1 MLVSLHQG
9 LFSYYGKIRDSCS
22 VFRGVRLLQ
31 TVSLI
36 TAGGSAAFSISAA
49 RGVIRTATTT
59 WGVVWVF
66 HIALIVGGNVFHHLA
81 VAVVTGNLDGGF
93 LQLALDVNAWG
104 EDYTAVGNQTGSH
117 FAYGRHTLGS
127 YAESHGSQSRNGY
140 GMAFGTPR
148 LDNLACCIPANLHYA
163 HANAASDSSLL
174 DHLALR
180 ELVVKFGTED
190 ESVLTLHFAYLDKGL
205 LCFQINCHNLLN
217 FKLL

>member
-9 LFSYYGKIRDSCS
+9 LFFYYGKIRDSCS

-31 TVSLI
+31 TVALI
-36 TAGGSAAFSISAA
+36 TAGGSAAFGISAA
-49 RGVIRTATTT
+49 RGVIRTAATT
-59 WGVVWVF
+59 WVIVWVF

-148 LDNLACCIPANLHYA
+148 LDNLACCIPANLHHA

-174 DHLALR
+174 DYLLS
-180 ELVVKFGTED
+180 
-190 ESVLTLHFAYLDKGL
+190 ESL
-205 LCFQINCHNLLN
+205 L
-217 FKLL
+217 

>member
-22 VFRGVRLLQ
+22 GFRGVRLLQ

-36 TAGGSAAFSISAA
+36 TAGGSAAFGISAA

-104 EDYTAVGNQTGSH
+104 EDNTAVGNQTGSH
-117 FAYGRHTLGS
+117 FAS
-127 YAESHGSQSRNGY
+127 
-140 GMAFGTPR
+140 
-148 LDNLACCIPANLHYA
+148 NLSSLASNLSSLA
-163 HANAASDSSLL
+163 PNLSPLASNLSSLASVPSDSIACPPSFSLF
-174 DHLALR
+174 HPA
-180 ELVVKFGTED
+180 FSPSASIFPISIPQSFPPSH
-190 ESVLTLHFAYLDKGL
+190 SVPG
-205 LCFQINCHNLLN
+205 IVPW
-217 FKLL
+217 

>member
-22 VFRGVRLLQ
+22 VFRGVCLLQ

-49 RGVIRTATTT
+49 FGISAARGVIRTATTT
-59 WGVVWVF
+59 WGVVRVF

-104 EDYTAVGNQTGSH
+104 EDNTAVGNQTGSH
-117 FAYGRHTLGS
+117 FAS
-127 YAESHGSQSRNGY
+127 
-140 GMAFGTPR
+140 
-148 LDNLACCIPANLHYA
+148 NLSSLAPNLSSLA
-163 HANAASDSSLL
+163 PNLSPLASNLSSLASVPSDSIAYPPSSSLF
-174 DHLALR
+174 HPA
-180 ELVVKFGTED
+180 FSPSASIFPISIPQSFPPSH
-190 ESVLTLHFAYLDKGL
+190 SVPG
-205 LCFQINCHNLLN
+205 IVPW
-217 FKLL
+217 